1 VQKANMK
8 SQRSRRSKKAMFQL
22 IEKWEAS
29 NVTINVFC
37 REQGIA
43 RSVFHY
49 WNKKY
54 KLSKPKAKGGFIPIE
69 VQHVETP
76 PLSVIEI
83 EYPNGMVVRLPDV
96 TPVSIVK
103 QYIHL

>member
-1 VQKANMK
+1 
-8 SQRSRRSKKAMFQL
+8 MFQL
-22 IEKWEAS
+22 IEKWEA
-29 NVTINVFC
+29 NNLTIKAYC
-37 REQGIA
+37 QEQGVA
-43 RSVFHY
+43 CSVFHY

-54 KLSKPKAKGGFIPIE
+54 KLSKSKAKGGFVPIE

-76 PLSVIEI
+76 ALSVIEI
-83 EYPNGMVVRLPDV
+83 EYPNGMVVRLPAI

>member
-1 VQKANMK
+1 MK

-22 IEKWEAS
+22 IEKWKTS
-29 NVTINVFC
+29 NLTIKAYC
-37 REQGIA
+37 QKQGMA
-43 RSVFHY
+43 CSVFYY
-49 WNKKY
+49 WNKIY

>member
-1 VQKANMK
+1 
-8 SQRSRRSKKAMFQL
+8 MFQL
-22 IEKWEAS
+22 IEKWGAS

-54 KLSKPKAKGGFIPIE
+54 KLSKQKSKGGFIPIE
-69 VQHVETP
+69 VQPAVE
-76 PLSVIEI
+76 PLPSPVIEI
-83 EYPNGMVVRLPDV
+83 EYPNGMVIRLPDV

>member
-1 VQKANMK
+1 
-8 SQRSRRSKKAMFQL
+8 MFQL
-22 IEKWEAS
+22 IEKWKAS
-29 NVTINVFC
+29 NLTIKAYC
-37 REQGIA
+37 QEQDVA
-43 RSVFHY
+43 CSVFHY

-83 EYPNGMVVRLPDV
+83 EYPNGMVIRLPDV